1 MATLTD
7 LPAETDALPDGCESA
22 AEAPEDD
29 EKELPEIAA
38 VLWQIVTRVSAEEFR
53 WQESHYDSDSRRGRE
68 LLFLMANNEWVRAT
82 SEIID
87 ISRSDSIE
95 TTIKIDVD
103 LDQVTHE
110 AFRNRTGRFWL
121 PVIVLPPPAG
131 SDARP
136 APDPHR
142 LEPDPFATVTDA
154 AGNLMPMLPTADARH
169 QMSAAMA
176 EIIVNM
182 AVARWPGPD
191 QERPTA
197 TRDQRLLLS
206 AAIYRLLRRG
216 LGRTRAAGAAEREA
230 SPLADGQSVPRAA
243 ANLLTNGHTGSK
255 GLASHMEKGRTE
267 LLRLLNAYNLLLVT
281 PTKKRADHD
290 YDAGAD
296 TSHFAPEL
304 ARRAV
309 RVLAALAESTVIV
322 VPLNRDTA
330 PTVVTVRVPTRSLRS
345 TNKWKL
351 AQPSTWPVRPVGHL
365 TIDVL
370 LPTAD
375 ADREVQV
382 NLPDGVSFAESQRP
396 GAADA
401 SRPRLDIR
409 VKRPQ
414 PFRELRLLLTRLLDG
429 QQAEWPQPLRQCLA
443 DLAQSKAAAAREAL
457 RHYEASSEKDQAPA
471 DIRLGSTTTA
481 RNSLDELR
489 AKLAWPAGGSM
500 DAVGW
505 LEESRENLFRQTRYL
520 FRRTSAERVGPRT
533 VVARA
538 DMIEDVSLRAVPK
551 EAKIAVD
558 VAVTDGEYFSIARF
572 SGRMSLLLMAMVFV
586 LLVAWRLL
594 RHTTAPSPEVLAIVL
609 TLFSA
614 LQAGQMERQDRS
626 TLRGML
632 SAPGN
637 WLIAASIVP
646 ALALAVVLAFPWGG
660 WVPTIWA
667 AVCVAGQVVFQAAM
681 SWSPLTTTES
691 ARPDGRHAFYTDPLN
706 YEHFTAL
713 RSNYW
718 RSTTA
723 DALMIGRPAYGY
735 VVWQKSSPPPQLHPL
750 LSWRSG
756 STERSGSAEQSEA
769 ANILA
774 LLRSGTVGQATT
786 FVVFRKKPGDGW
798 TDHAAQVTELDLDPN
813 RLAPMESIASV
824 VDVFVGVSRDRML
837 TMGSHPIVKVLKA
850 AGHKLIVL
858 DAQLPVPAPVTGYED
873 RRWARVRVA
882 LRDAEDIRRLVPF
895 LDAVRNSALTAP
907 RDYRLAV
914 AVRTV
919 STVAPRLISK
929 AAPASNGTRRNGPLV
944 LADDLDVV
952 NTAACKAEDPGART
966 WRAITICSDAWSG
979 IESDIAQGVALM
991 RPPLQL
997 AGLTYGLLHG
1007 MAVVVILAHEPPGAP
1022 ISARADIEAK
1032 LRHRLARAKLRVL
1045 VNKDLTRS
1053 DLGSAGKFPVLRIH
1067 FRWRDMPGALH
1078 NVLTALEATLRE
1090 PPHSIDPA
1098 NWSIMYAQA
1107 QVSGGRSVQARVTIR
1122 IHNARAAS
1130 WKPGD
1135 LAEIGQKV
1143 QMLAAQEAVAV
1154 RPADPGGREDPPEDP
1169 AISVELIEAPAGS

>member
-7 LPAETDALPDGCESA
+7 LPAETDALPGGHESP
-22 AEAPEDD
+22 AEAAEDD

-38 VLWQIVTRVSAEEFR
+38 ELWQIVTRVGAEEFR

-131 SDARP
+131 SEARP
-136 APDPHR
+136 ESDPRR

-216 LGRTRAAGAAEREA
+216 LGRARAAGGTEREA
-230 SPLADGQSVPRAA
+230 DPQADGRVVPRGA
-243 ANLLTNGHTGSK
+243 ANFLANGHVSSK

-267 LLRLLNAYNLLLVT
+267 LLRLLSAYNLLLVT
-281 PTKKRADHD
+281 PSKKPADHN

-296 TSHFAPEL
+296 TSRFAPEL

-330 PTVVTVRVPTRSLRS
+330 PTVVTVRVPTRSLHS

-365 TIDVL
+365 TLDVL

-396 GAADA
+396 DKADT

-414 PFRELRLLLTRLLDG
+414 PFRELRLLLGRLVDE
-429 QQAEWPQPLRQCLA
+429 QQAAWPQPLRQCLA

-481 RNSLDELR
+481 RDSLDELR
-489 AKLAWPAGGSM
+489 AKLAWPGGGSM
-500 DAVGW
+500 DAVTG
-505 LEESRENLFRQTRYL
+505 LEDSREDLFRQTRYL

-572 SGRMSLLLMAMVFV
+572 SGRMSLLLMAMVLV
-586 LLVAWRLL
+586 LMVAWRLL
-594 RHTTAPSPEVLAIVL
+594 RHTTGPSPEVLAIVL

-626 TLRGML
+626 TLRGLL

-681 SWSPLTTTES
+681 SWSPLATTES
-691 ARPDGRHAFYTDPLN
+691 ARPEGRQTFYTDPLN

-723 DALMIGRPAYGY
+723 DALMIGRAAYGY

-756 STERSGSAEQSEA
+756 STEQSEA

-798 TDHAAQVTELDLDPN
+798 TDHADQVTELDLDPN

-837 TMGSHPIVKVLKA
+837 TMGMHPIVKVLKA

-858 DAQLPVPAPVTGYED
+858 DAQLPVPAPVAGYED

-895 LDAVRNSALTAP
+895 LSAVSSSAVAAP
-907 RDYRLAV
+907 REYRLAV

-919 STVAPRLISK
+919 SSVVPRLISK
-929 AAPASNGTRRNGPLV
+929 PAPARGGTHRNVPLV

-952 NTAACKAEDPGART
+952 NTGARKGEEPGART
-966 WRAITICSDAWSG
+966 WRAITICADAWSG

-991 RPPLQL
+991 RPPLHL

-1022 ISARADIEAK
+1022 GAPVPARADIEAK

-1045 VNKDLTRS
+1045 VNKELTRS

-1067 FRWRDMPGALH
+1067 FRWQDRPGGLL
-1078 NVLTALEATLRE
+1078 NVLTALSATLRE
-1090 PPHSIDPA
+1090 TPHSIEPTD
-1098 NWSIMYAQA
+1098 WSIMYAQA

-1122 IHNARAAS
+1122 IHNPKAAS
-1130 WKPGD
+1130 WKLGD

-1143 QMLAAQEAVAV
+1143 QMLAAQEATAGS
-1154 RPADPGGREDPPEDP
+1154 PADPGGGEDPPEDP
-1169 AISVELIEAPAGS
+1169 AISVELIEAPPES

>member
-7 LPAETDALPDGCESA
+7 LHAGTDALPGGNEHP
-22 AEAPEDD
+22 AEAAEDD

-38 VLWQIVTRVSAEEFR
+38 ELWQIVTRVGAEEFR

-131 SDARP
+131 SQSRP
-136 APDPHR
+136 EPNPHR

-182 AVARWPGPD
+182 AVARWPGRD

-216 LGRTRAAGAAEREA
+216 LGRTRAAGGSDREA
-230 SPLADGQSVPRAA
+230 DARADGQAVPRIAA
-243 ANLLTNGHTGSK
+243 DRPVNGHPGSK
-255 GLASHMEKGRTE
+255 GVASHMEKGRTE
-267 LLRLLNAYNLLLVT
+267 LLRLLSAYNLLLVA
-281 PTKKRADHD
+281 PGKKRAAHD

-296 TSHFAPEL
+296 ASQFAPEL

-322 VPLNRDTA
+322 VPLDRDTA

-345 TNKWKL
+345 TNKWKV

-375 ADREVQV
+375 ADREVQI
-382 NLPDGVSFAESQRP
+382 NLPDGVSFAESRP
-396 GAADA
+396 AGVADT

-414 PFRELRLLLTRLLDG
+414 PFRELRLLLGRLLDE

-443 DLAQSKAAAAREAL
+443 DLAQNKAAAAREAL

-471 DIRLGSTTTA
+471 DIRLESTTTA
-481 RNSLDELR
+481 RDSLDEL
-489 AKLAWPAGGSM
+489 AGKLAAPGGGSM
-500 DAVGW
+500 DAVTG
-505 LEESRENLFRQTRYL
+505 LEDSRENLFRQTRYL
-520 FRRTSAERVGPRT
+520 FRRTSAERAGPRT
-533 VVARA
+533 LVARA
-538 DMIEDVSLRAVPK
+538 DMIEDVSLRAVPR

-558 VAVTDGEYFSIARF
+558 VAVTDDEYFSIARF
-572 SGRMSLLLMAMVFV
+572 SGRMSLLLMAMVLV

-594 RHTTAPSPEVLAIVL
+594 RHTTGPSPEVLAIVL

-626 TLRGML
+626 TLRGLL

-646 ALALAVVLAFPWGG
+646 ALALAVALAFPWGG

-667 AVCVAGQVVFQAAM
+667 AVCVTGQIVFQAAM
-681 SWSPLTTTES
+681 SWSPLATTES
-691 ARPDGRHAFYTDPLN
+691 ARPEQRHTFFTDPLN

-723 DALMIGRPAYGY
+723 DALMIGRPAFGY
-735 VVWQKSSPPPQLHPL
+735 VVWQRSSPPPQLHPL

-756 STERSGSAEQSEA
+756 SMEQSEA

-786 FVVFRKKPGDGW
+786 FVVFRKKPGDDW
-798 TDHAAQVTELDLDPN
+798 TDHADQVTELDLDPN

-837 TMGSHPIVKVLKA
+837 TMGAHPIVKVLKA

-858 DAQLPVPAPVTGYED
+858 DAQLPVPAPVAGYED

-882 LRDAEDIRRLVPF
+882 LRDADDIRRLVPF
-895 LDAVRNSALTAP
+895 LSAVRRSALAAP
-907 RDYRLAV
+907 REHRLAV

-919 STVAPRLISK
+919 STVVPRLITRASP
-929 AAPASNGTRRNGPLV
+929 APDGAYRNMPLV

-952 NTAACKAEDPGART
+952 STGAHNGDGPGART

-1022 ISARADIEAK
+1022 AADRTDIEAK
-1032 LRHRLARAKLRVL
+1032 LRHRLARAKLRVPM
-1045 VNKDLTRS
+1045 NRDLARAE
-1053 DLGSAGKFPVLRIH
+1053 LGSAGKFPVLRIH
-1067 FRWRDMPGALH
+1067 FRWQDRPGALL
-1078 NVLTALEATLRE
+1078 NVLTALNATLQE
-1090 PPHSIDPA
+1090 PPHSIEPA
-1098 NWSIMYAQA
+1098 DWSIMYAQA

-1130 WKPGD
+1130 WRPAD

-1143 QMLAAQEAVAV
+1143 QTLAAQEAAAG
-1154 RPADPGGREDPPEDP
+1154 RPADPGGRDDPPEDP
-1169 AISVELIEAPAGS
+1169 AISVELIEAPAES